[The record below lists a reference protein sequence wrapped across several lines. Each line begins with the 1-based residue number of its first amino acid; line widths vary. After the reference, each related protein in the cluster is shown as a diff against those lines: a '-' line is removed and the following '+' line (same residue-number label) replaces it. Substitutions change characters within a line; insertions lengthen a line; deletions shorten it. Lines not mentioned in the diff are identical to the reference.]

1 MIKGAMKKGDEI
13 IAVVETDDMKILYR
27 EVNGMRE
34 IKVEQKERREI
45 QLIDIS
51 RPRAR
56 PAKRKSA

>member
-1 MIKGAMKKGDEI
+1 MKKGIVKIGDEI
-13 IAVVETDDMKILYR
+13 IAVVETDEVKVIIR

-34 IKVEQKERREI
+34 IKVEEKVKKEI
-45 QLIDIS
+45 QLIDI

>member
-1 MIKGAMKKGDEI
+1 MKKGIAKIGDEI
-13 IAVVETDDMKILYR
+13 IAVVETDEVKVIIR

-34 IKVEQKERREI
+34 IKVEEKVKKEI
-45 QLIDIS
+45 QLIDI

>member
-1 MIKGAMKKGDEI
+1 MKKGIVKIGDEI
-13 IAVVETDDMKILYR
+13 IAVVETDEVKVIMR

-34 IKVEQKERREI
+34 IKVEEKQKKEI
-45 QLIDIS
+45 QLIDI